1 MRVIEPIPKRA
12 EENGFSLTEL
22 MITIVIVG
30 TLSAVALPN
39 YMNQARRAEQNEA
52 VSILSQLQNTLVAY
66 VDEYRTEPAGWADLS
81 DISAVMTSTGVA
93 DATNFSSAITLPGE
107 KYTVTAESDSGQY
120 TLVAEATDGSN
131 RNVMACVDL
140 NNGASDLKKG
150 NADAP
155 ATTADLVCW

>member
-1 MRVIEPIPKRA
+1 MQPLVPIPKEF

-22 MITIVIVG
+22 MITIVIIG

-39 YMNQARRAEQNEA
+39 YMSQTRRVEQNEA

-66 VDEYRTEPAGWADLS
+66 VDEYRAEPTGWEDLS

-93 DATNFSSAITLPGE
+93 DTGKLTSAIMLPGK
-107 KYTVTAESDSGQY
+107 KYKVAIKGKNGQY
-120 TLVAEATDGSN
+120 TFVAKPTDGSN